1 MTADE
6 LSPSLEAACSRWPDR
21 VALVHRGR
29 ALTYGQL
36 WAEVQALARGYRRLG
51 IAPGD
56 RIMCALATT
65 PMHIV
70 AAHAAWACGAVHVGA
85 HPDLTGP
92 ELATLVERLDAR
104 GLLLE
109 PMDRHGD
116 TSTRRRTVALSCPG
130 LMRIVSEGTPESG
143 ELLLADLL
151 AEAGSAEPGSS
162 EPRLDDGG
170 PTDPPA
176 TSESGPADLV
186 FFTSG
191 TTGVPKAVCETLA
204 ALQAKVDF
212 FAGFVRPGPDDVHL
226 LYLPL
231 CHAFGLKLSLLA
243 LRSGG
248 RLVLVDRFYPRAVLD
263 VMASE
268 QVTVLAGTPTHLT
281 LLLDA
286 VDRGRHGDNHL
297 RWVVT
302 AAAPLSPA
310 LAEQVYT
317 HLGAG
322 LFVVYGCSEG
332 FLTVTADRDE
342 ILRGSVGK
350 EVFASPANSPAG
362 GLVSI
367 AGPNESMRSPPGE
380 VGEIV
385 YSTAGP
391 VRYWDAPAT
400 GADGWY
406 RSGDMGRIDAHGG
419 LVVLGRLKELVNR
432 GGLKVSPVEV
442 EAALSRHPDIADVA
456 VIGTPDPV
464 LGEAVCACVVSSC
477 GVTPTVAELRAFLC
491 PTLAHHKLPDE
502 VCYLAGIPR
511 SSLGKV
517 ERARLRSMVVDE
529 GAPRERLRS
538 RPH

>member
-1 MTADE
+1 MTAEE

-29 ALTYGQL
+29 ALTYAQL

-51 IAPGD
+51 VAPGD

-70 AAHAAWACGAVHVGA
+70 AAHAAWACGAVHIGA

-92 ELATLVERLDAR
+92 ELAALVERLGAR

-109 PMDRHGD
+109 PMDRHHD
-116 TSTRRRTVALSCPG
+116 TSTRRRTVAVSCPG
-130 LMRIVSEGTPESG
+130 LMRIVSGGTPERG
-143 ELLLADLL
+143 EHLLADLL
-151 AEAGSAEPGSS
+151 VEAGSS
-162 EPRLDDGG
+162 EPGLDDGG

-176 TSESGPADLV
+176 TSGSGPADLV
-186 FFTSG
+186 FLTSG
-191 TTGVPKAVCETLA
+191 TTGLPKAVCETLG
-204 ALQAKVDF
+204 ALKAKVDF
-212 FAGFVRPGPDDVHL
+212 FAGFVHPGPDDVHL

-248 RLVLVDRFYPRAVLD
+248 RLVLVDRFSPRAVLD
-263 VMASE
+263 VLASE
-268 QVTVLAGTPTHLT
+268 QVTVLSGTPTHLT
-281 LLLDA
+281 LLLDV
-286 VDRGRHGDNHL
+286 VDRGSQGDGHL

-317 HLGAG
+317 QLGAS

-332 FLTVTADRDE
+332 FLTVTADRAE

-350 EVFASPANSPAG
+350 TVFACPANSPAG
-362 GLVSI
+362 GVVAI
-367 AGPNESMRSPPGE
+367 ADPSGSMQLPGGE

-406 RSGDMGRIDAHGG
+406 RSGDIGRIDAHGG

-442 EAALSRHPDIADVA
+442 EAALSRHPDLADVA

-464 LGEAVCACVVSSC
+464 LGEAICACVVSS
-477 GVTPTVAELRAFLC
+477 GGAPPTVAELRAFLC

-502 VCYLAGIPR
+502 VCSLERIPR

-517 ERARLRSMVVDE
+517 ERARLRSMVVD
-529 GAPRERLRS
+529 GVALRERLR
-538 RPH
+538 P